1 MQVLLDGCSKRIDL
15 ARTRPF
21 DFDWRLRREPDRM
34 FLHTS
39 RGFGDFDRLGSRA
52 LHRFTAKIVAGGEA
66 PRIVDQDANTNS
78 ERLTTRSVADLAVL
92 RCQRALAIIHY
103 AGIGIACAALRSAIE
118 SPVGDVFHGHGPVL
132 SNHKPWLEI
141 G

>member
-39 RGFGDFDRLGSRA
+39 RGFGDFDRLGGRA

-78 ERLTTRSVADLAVL
+78 QRLTTRSVAYLAVL

-103 AGIGIACAALRSAIE
+103 PLIGIASAAFRTVIE
-118 SPVGDVFHGHGPVL
+118 RPASNLFHAQKSRL
-132 SNHKPWLEI
+132 
-141 G
+141 